1 MIIKLLS
8 AFLLVASAYVGW
20 WAVSSASFLWLLP
33 AVLLLVV
40 AFGLFLRK
48 RWSQYLWYLIALAVS
63 VSWVVS
69 VVRVARSGWPYDNAL
84 SSVISLVPGL
94 LLIAVCA
101 GGSAV
106 VANHFRA
113 SKNAL

>member
-1 MIIKLLS
+1 MIINLLS

-20 WAVSSASFLWLLP
+20 WAVSSSSLVWLLP
-33 AVLLLVV
+33 SVLLLV
-40 AFGLFLRK
+40 AAGGLFLRK
-48 RWSQYLWYLIALAVS
+48 RWSPYLWYITALVIS

-69 VVRVARSGWPYDNAL
+69 VVRVALSGWPYDNAL

-94 LLIAVCA
+94 LLVGVCA

-106 VANHFRA
+106 VAKHFRA